1 MTSRKQSEAHARQL
15 AQFLLTATERM
26 EDAERAPHGWRILPM
41 EERLRRVESMI
52 APRRKAA

>member
-1 MTSRKQSEAHARQL
+1 MTSRKQSQAHARQL
-15 AQFLLTATERM
+15 AQFLIAATERA
-26 EDAERAPHGWRILPM
+26 EDPERAPHGWRILPI